1 MPEALP
7 VTANATLWLV
17 GVESAAEAIGQVGP
31 GLDNVD
37 HILPDRE

>member
-7 VTANATLWLV
+7 VTAGATLSLV
-17 GVESAAEAIGQVGP
+17 GVESAAEAIGQGGP

>member
-7 VTANATLWLV
+7 VTAGAALSLI
-17 GVESAAEAIGQVGP
+17 GVEFAAEAIGQVGP

-37 HILPDRE
+37 HILPDCE

>member
-1 MPEALP
+1 MPKALP
-7 VTANATLWLV
+7 VAAGADLSLV
-17 GVESAAEAIGQVGP
+17 GVEAAAEAIGQVGP